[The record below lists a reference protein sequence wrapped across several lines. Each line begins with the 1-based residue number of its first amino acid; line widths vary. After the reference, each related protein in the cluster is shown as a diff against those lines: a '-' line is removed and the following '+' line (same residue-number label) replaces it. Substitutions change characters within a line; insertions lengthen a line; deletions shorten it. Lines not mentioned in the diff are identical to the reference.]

1 MIGIVLVT
9 HGSLGEALVQSM
21 SIILGEQEQVEALSL
36 MVEDDIVVAN
46 KRLGEAVGKADQGDG
61 VLILTDM
68 LGGTPS
74 NLSLALLGK
83 PEIEVISGVNLPM
96 LLKATQ
102 SRQQHDLRESASRVK
117 EHGRSSIVMA
127 REVLENGAGGAK
139 VA

>member
-127 REVLENGAGGAK
+127 REVLENGAGGSKGA
-139 VA
+139 

>member
-139 VA
+139 GA

>member
-9 HGSLGEALVQSM
+9 HGSLGEALVHSM
-21 SIILGEQEQVEALSL
+21 NIILGEQEQVEALSL
-36 MVEDDIVVAN
+36 MVEDDITVAN
-46 KRLGEAVGKADQGDG
+46 KRLTEAVAKTDEGDG

-74 NLSLALLGK
+74 NLSLALLGQ
-83 PEIEVISGVNLPM
+83 PGIEVISGVNLPM

-117 EHGRSSIVMA
+117 EHARSSIVMA
-127 REVLENGAGGAK
+127 REVLENGTGGAK
-139 VA
+139 GA

>member
-46 KRLGEAVGKADQGDG
+46 KRLREAVGKADQGDG

-127 REVLENGAGGAK
+127 REVLENSAGGAK
-139 VA
+139 GA

>member
-9 HGSLGEALVQSM
+9 HGSLGEALVHSM
-21 SIILGEQEQVEALSL
+21 NIILGEQAQVEALSL
-36 MVEDDIVVAN
+36 MVEDDITVAN
-46 KRLGEAVGKADQGDG
+46 KRLTEAVAKTDEGDG

-74 NLSLALLGK
+74 NLSLALLVQPG
-83 PEIEVISGVNLPM
+83 IEVISGVNLPM

-117 EHGRSSIVMA
+117 EHARSSIVLA
-127 REVLENGAGGAK
+127 REVLENGTGGAK
-139 VA
+139 GA

>member
-36 MVEDDIVVAN
+36 MVEDDIAVAN

-127 REVLENGAGGAK
+127 REVLENGAGGSKGA
-139 VA
+139 